1 MERKT
6 FAPRRLR
13 RRTGTCFT
21 RCVSTSSVVVSQR
34 QRPCKKA
41 AAGSLRPSETPD
53 RIVYSALAMRATPT
67 QLPTFPTTV
76 RPVEKLLVFARVP
89 RLGQVKSRIGDEL
102 GHEQALRLYEAMLA
116 DLLDGVGSS
125 NRFDVEVLWTAD
137 GEVSGEE
144 LSRCFG
150 DRELAMQA
158 GDDLGIR
165 LSTAFS
171 ERILFHQAEKVIA
184 IGTDDPTLTR
194 HDIET
199 AFQLLDSCEWV
210 VGPAGDG
217 GYYLI
222 GCRGESFFPGVFDG
236 IDWGSSS
243 VFEQTH
249 EHLRTSKRTVAMLPV
264 RTDLDRVED
273 LHTFRLSERASK
285 ARRLHQILSAWKSA
299 E

>member
-1 MERKT
+1 
-6 FAPRRLR
+6 
-13 RRTGTCFT
+13 
-21 RCVSTSSVVVSQR
+21 
-34 QRPCKKA
+34 
-41 AAGSLRPSETPD
+41 
-53 RIVYSALAMRATPT
+53 MRVTPT

-76 RPVEKLLVFARVP
+76 RPTEKLLVFARVP
-89 RLGQVKSRIGDEL
+89 RLGQVKSRIGHEL
-102 GHEQALRLYEAMLA
+102 GRKQALRLYEAMLA

-125 NRFDVEVLWTAD
+125 NPLFDVEVLWTAD

-144 LSRCFG
+144 LSRWFG

-158 GDDLGIR
+158 GDDLGVR

-210 VGPAGDG
+210 IGPADDG

-222 GCRGESFFPGVFDG
+222 GCRGDCFFPDVFDG
-236 IDWGSSS
+236 VDWGSSS
-243 VFEQTH
+243 VFEQTR
-249 EHLRTSKRTVAMLPV
+249 EHLRTRKRTVAVLPM

-273 LHTFRLSERASK
+273 LHSFCRSEQASK
-285 ARRLHQILSAWKSA
+285 ARRLHEMLSAWNTAK
-299 E
+299 